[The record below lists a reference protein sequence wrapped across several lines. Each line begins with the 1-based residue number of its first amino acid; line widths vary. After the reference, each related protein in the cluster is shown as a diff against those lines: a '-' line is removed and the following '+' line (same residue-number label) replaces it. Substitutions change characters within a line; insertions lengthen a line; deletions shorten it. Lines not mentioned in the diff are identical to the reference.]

1 MAYLGRGL
9 DKISNIEV
17 LDNITFT
24 NSAGPYNIT
33 KDSTAFV
40 PASANALVISID
52 GVIQSPSSY
61 TLSVATITFD
71 SSMAST
77 STMNF
82 MYQIG
87 AGVITTPSDGS
98 VGTAQLATDAVTN
111 IKVADDAIGVAEL
124 SATGTASASTYLRGD
139 NSWAVVPAEEDKV
152 KVSSDDTTPGYLN
165 GKLVAGTDISLT
177 EGSGG
182 GNETL
187 TVAYTGTSTDIAW
200 QSVVTAATLT
210 AVAGRGYPIDT
221 SSNAC
226 TVTLPAAASAG
237 DQIIFTDYARN
248 WNTNALTIDPNSLN
262 YQGHTTPQPV
272 YNTDGESIHIV
283 YMDATKGWVPLYDGS
298 VRWETTQTYTSEWLI
313 IAGGGGGGP
322 AYGGGG
328 GAGGYRIKF
337 DSETSGGGTNTESLI
352 TFTRGTTY
360 TVTVGAKGAHTASYT
375 SAGSDGGVSSIIGGS
390 VSLTTVGGG
399 GGGRNDA
406 SAPPGNNGGSGGGG
420 GSYNG
425 AGGSGTANQGYDG
438 GDGDPPSG
446 NAGGGGGGSSAV
458 GGNAS
463 GTTAGNGGAGLTSVI
478 TGASVAR
485 AGGGGGATWNGTAGT
500 GAAGGGNGGSNA
512 STALG
517 DATAN
522 TGSGGGGGPHTA
534 TGGDGGSGIVVLRMP
549 DADYSGTTTG
559 SPTVT
564 TDVGGSGETVIV
576 FNASGSYT
584 A

>member
-1 MAYLGRGL
+1 MTS
-9 DKISNIEV
+9 KIKVDNINKVSDDSNIINKSGT
-17 LDNITFT
+17 NITMGQNGDT
-24 NSAGPYNIT
+24 
-33 KDSTAFV
+33 
-40 PASANALVISID
+40 VIIPN
-52 GVIQSPSSY
+52 GVTEQIQSGGDIQVQSGGQITIASGA
-61 TLSVATITFD
+61 TLT
-71 SSMAST
+71 
-77 STMNF
+77 NN
-82 MYQIG
+82 
-87 AGVITTPSDGS
+87 
-98 VGTAQLATDAVTN
+98 GTA
-111 IKVADDAIGVAEL
+111 
-124 SATGTASASTYLRGD
+124 TGF
-139 NSWAVVPAEEDKV
+139 
-152 KVSSDDTTPGYLN
+152 
-165 GKLVAGTDISLT
+165 AG
-177 EGSGG
+177 
-182 GNETL
+182 
-187 TVAYTGTSTDIAW
+187 IAW
-200 QSVVTAATLT
+200 QSVVTAATFT

-237 DQIIFTDYARN
+237 DQIVFTDYARN

-262 YQGHTTPQPV
+262 YQGRTTPQPV
-272 YNTDGESIHIV
+272 YDTEGESIHIV
-283 YMDATKGWVPLYDGS
+283 YMDATKGWVPLYDGG
-298 VRWETTQTYTSEWLI
+298 VAWETAPSYTSEWLI

-337 DSETSGGGTNTESLI
+337 DSETSGGGTNTESLV
-352 TFTRGTTY
+352 TLVKGVTY
-360 TVTVGAKGAHTASYT
+360 TVTVGAQGAHSSAYAST
-375 SAGSDGGVSSIIGGS
+375 GSDGGVSSIIGGA

-399 GGGRNDA
+399 GGGVNDA
-406 SAPPGNNGGSGGGG
+406 AGPPGNDGGSGGGG

-463 GTTAGNGGAGLTSVI
+463 GTTGGNGGAGLTSLI

-485 AGGGGGATWNGTAGT
+485 AGGGGGASWNGTPGT
-500 GAAGGGNGGSNA
+500 GSDGGGNGGTNA

-517 DATAN
+517 NATAN

-534 TGGDGGSGIVVLRMP
+534 SGGDGGTGIVVLRMP

-584 A
+584 G